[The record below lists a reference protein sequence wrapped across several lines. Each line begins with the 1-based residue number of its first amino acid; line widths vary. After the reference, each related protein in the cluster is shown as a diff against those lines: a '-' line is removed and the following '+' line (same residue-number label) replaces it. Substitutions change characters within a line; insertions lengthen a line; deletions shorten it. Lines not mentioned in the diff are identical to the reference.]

1 MQYSICV
8 FEALIWLKC
17 LTEKQQQFVNK
28 KTFSIFVVGKQ
39 SEKVFEYQTEK
50 RRSTRRK
57 RKNYCFDLGRLK
69 RKRIKNNREMRK
81 FLTLLAM
88 IAISASVFAQKEVTK
103 FLGIPVDGSPTEM
116 IKKLKAKGFT
126 TDEKFMQPIK
136 QGLIDWDG
144 PEVLA
149 GRFNGERV
157 RVLLGVE
164 TNKVWR
170 IYLEDKD
177 DRDETQI
184 KIRFNT
190 LVRQFEGNGKYV
202 PYYVDEQTIADDED
216 ISYQITVNKKQYQA
230 LFLQKGEDGTVDE
243 KRFVWFTI
251 SQRSDGYCIF
261 MFYDNEYNKADG
273 SDL

>member
-1 MQYSICV
+1 
-8 FEALIWLKC
+8 
-17 LTEKQQQFVNK
+17 
-28 KTFSIFVVGKQ
+28 
-39 SEKVFEYQTEK
+39 
-50 RRSTRRK
+50 
-57 RKNYCFDLGRLK
+57 
-69 RKRIKNNREMRK
+69 MRK

-103 FLGIPVDGSPTEM
+103 FMGIPVDGSPTEM

-126 TDEKFMQPIK
+126 TDEDAMQVVK
-136 QGLIDWDG
+136 RGLIDWDG
-144 PEVLA
+144 PEVLT

-157 RVLLGVE
+157 RVYIEVE

-170 IYLEDKD
+170 ICLRDKNT
-177 DRDETQI
+177 RDETQI

-202 PYYVDEQTIADDED
+202 PYVDEQTIADDED
-216 ISYQITVNKKQYQA
+216 ISYQMTVNKKQYQA
-230 LFLQKGEDGTVDE
+230 GFVQKGEDGTVDE

-251 SQRSDGYCIF
+251 GERSDGYYIV
-261 MFYDNEYNKADG
+261 MYYENKYNEADG

>member
-1 MQYSICV
+1 
-8 FEALIWLKC
+8 
-17 LTEKQQQFVNK
+17 
-28 KTFSIFVVGKQ
+28 
-39 SEKVFEYQTEK
+39 
-50 RRSTRRK
+50 
-57 RKNYCFDLGRLK
+57 
-69 RKRIKNNREMRK
+69 MRK

-88 IAISASVFAQKEVTK
+88 IAISARVLAQKEVTK

-126 TDEKFMQPIK
+126 TDEDFMQAVEL
-136 QGLIDWDG
+136 GLIDWDG
-144 PEVLA
+144 PEVLT

-157 RVLLGVE
+157 RVYIVVE

-170 IYLEDKD
+170 IALKDKK

-202 PYYVDEQTIADDED
+202 PLVDEQTIADDED
-216 ISYQITVNKKQYQA
+216 ISYQMTVNKKQYQA
-230 LFLQKGEDGTVDE
+230 GFVQKGEDGTVDA
-243 KRFVWFTI
+243 KRVVWFTI
-251 SQRSDGYCIF
+251 SQVSNGYRIS
-261 MFYDNEYNKADG
+261 MFYDNQYNEADG

>member
-1 MQYSICV
+1 
-8 FEALIWLKC
+8 
-17 LTEKQQQFVNK
+17 
-28 KTFSIFVVGKQ
+28 
-39 SEKVFEYQTEK
+39 
-50 RRSTRRK
+50 
-57 RKNYCFDLGRLK
+57 
-69 RKRIKNNREMRK
+69 MRK

-88 IAISASVFAQKEVTK
+88 IVISASVFAQKEVTK
-103 FLGIPVDGSPTEM
+103 FMGIPVDGSPTEM
-116 IKKLKAKGFT
+116 IKKLKAKGFK
-126 TDEKFMQPIK
+126 TDEDAMQAVK
-136 QGLIDWDG
+136 RGLTDWDG
-144 PEVLA
+144 PEVLI

-190 LVRQFEGNGKYV
+190 LVRQFENNDKYV
-202 PYYVDEQTIADDED
+202 YFYEQTIADDED
-216 ISYQITVNKKQYQA
+216 ISYQMTVNKKQYEA
-230 LFLQKGEDGTVDE
+230 YFAQKGEDGTIDK
-243 KRFVWFTI
+243 KRIVWFCI
-251 SQRSDGYCIF
+251 SQRSDGYYIA

>member
-1 MQYSICV
+1 
-8 FEALIWLKC
+8 
-17 LTEKQQQFVNK
+17 
-28 KTFSIFVVGKQ
+28 
-39 SEKVFEYQTEK
+39 
-50 RRSTRRK
+50 
-57 RKNYCFDLGRLK
+57 
-69 RKRIKNNREMRK
+69 MRK

-103 FLGIPVDGSPTEM
+103 FMGIPVDGSPTEM
-116 IKKLKAKGFT
+116 IKKLKAKGFK
-126 TDEKFMQPIK
+126 TDEDAMQAVK
-136 QGLIDWDG
+136 RGLTDWDG
-144 PEVLA
+144 PEGLI

-190 LVRQFEGNGKYV
+190 LVRQFENNDKYV
-202 PYYVDEQTIADDED
+202 YFYEQTIADDED
-216 ISYQITVNKKQYQA
+216 ISYQMTVNKKQYEA
-230 LFLQKGEDGTVDE
+230 YFAQKGEDGTIDK
-243 KRFVWFTI
+243 KRIVWFCI
-251 SQRSDGYCIF
+251 SQRSDGYYIA

>member
-1 MQYSICV
+1 
-8 FEALIWLKC
+8 
-17 LTEKQQQFVNK
+17 
-28 KTFSIFVVGKQ
+28 
-39 SEKVFEYQTEK
+39 
-50 RRSTRRK
+50 
-57 RKNYCFDLGRLK
+57 
-69 RKRIKNNREMRK
+69 MRK

-126 TDEKFMQPIK
+126 TDEDAMQAVK

-144 PEVLA
+144 PEVLT

-157 RVLLGVE
+157 RVYIVVE

-170 IYLEDKD
+170 IYLSDKD
-177 DRDETQI
+177 NRDETQI

-190 LVRQFEGNGKYV
+190 LVRQFENNDKYV
-202 PYYVDEQTIADDED
+202 YFYEQTIADDED
-216 ISYQITVNKKQYQA
+216 ISYQMTVNKKQYQA
-230 LFLQKGEDGTVDE
+230 GFVQKGEDGTVDE
-243 KRFVWFTI
+243 KRIVWFTI
-251 SQRSDGYCIF
+251 RQGFDGYYIA
-261 MFYDNEYNKADG
+261 MFYDNKYNEADG